1 MQELAKTLVV
11 NYYNTKIGVSN
22 GRSITTDDVVVVWF
36 SKILKNWKALLITL
50 PVGGMYYELTHNG
63 DKEETYLDAYE
74 KRENVV
80 YHV

>member
-11 NYYNTKIGVSN
+11 NYYNAKIGALN

-36 SKILKNWKALLITL
+36 SKTLKNWKALLITL
-50 PVGGMYYELTHNG
+50 PVDGIYYELTHNG
-63 DKEETYLDAYE
+63 DKGETYLDAYE